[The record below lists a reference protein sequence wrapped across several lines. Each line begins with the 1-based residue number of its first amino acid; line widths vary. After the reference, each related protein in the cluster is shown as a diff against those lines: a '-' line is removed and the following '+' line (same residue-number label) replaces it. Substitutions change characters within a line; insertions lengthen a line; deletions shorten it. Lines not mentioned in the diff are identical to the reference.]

1 MAELVRGLHTPGP
14 SGELDLG
21 GDSFAL
27 RPGTRLAV
35 EVHPQR
41 WCLGYRDTD
50 GVPIPCRDH
59 APIDK
64 GRMCEACSSRD
75 PWKWMHIVHRS
86 QFLDAHLKKKML
98 APHWLYVATFAGG
111 MQKVGTA
118 ADARKQARLDEQG
131 PIFAHWV
138 AWAPDGLE
146 IRELEDLVSAELSRQ
161 IGLGQTVR
169 SSAKA
174 AGLSTEVGL
183 ASLRQ
188 RHQHAVELAREVLD
202 SLPGEDSQASDGAI
216 VDEGS
221 PVVEGPEPGDAGQ
234 SEGHLPQA
242 DSFTSGGARGGR
254 SFAEPWPNPREA
266 EHLTELLLRP
276 YPGALTAGRHGFVV
290 QECWGPVALVRLDGD
305 PISHYAVDLSPLV
318 GREVT
323 FGFFSTEAP
332 EQQDS
337 LF

>member
-1 MAELVRGLHTPGP
+1 MAELVRALHVPGR

-21 GDSFAL
+21 DAFDPLPLGPGD
-27 RPGTRLAV
+27 RLSI

-41 WCLGYRDTD
+41 WCLGYRDTE
-50 GVPIPCRDH
+50 GVTIPCRDH
-59 APIDK
+59 ARIDR
-64 GRMCEACSSRD
+64 GRMCQTCQALD

-98 APHWLYVATFAGG
+98 TPYWLYVATFAGG

-118 ADARKQARLDEQG
+118 ADARKHARLDEQG
-131 PIFAHWV
+131 AVFAHWV

-146 IRELEDLVSAELSRQ
+146 IRELEDLVSSELSRQ

-174 AGLSTEVGL
+174 AGLSHHVEL
-183 ASLRQ
+183 DPLRE
-188 RHQHAVELAREVLD
+188 RHDEAVHLAREVLD
-202 SLPGEDSQASDGAI
+202 SLPGGVLGDVVVSVAADEPAPETDGGTPTMTR
-216 VDEGS
+216 EN
-221 PVVEGPEPGDAGQ
+221 VVPPAVGEATP
-234 SEGHLPQA
+234 
-242 DSFTSGGARGGR
+242 RR
-254 SFAEPWPNPREA
+254 SFAERWPNPRDPMS
-266 EHLTELLLRP
+266 LPGLLLRP
-276 YPGALTAGRHGFVV
+276 YPGSLDSGQHGFTIE
-290 QECWGPVALVRLDGD
+290 ECWGPVALVRLDAD
-305 PISHYAVDLSPLV
+305 PVSRYAVDLSPLV

-323 FGFFSTEAP
+323 RGFFSTPAP